1 MNCKKLLYTTIAIA
15 ALMSTGCNTTPVVK
29 NDRMDL
35 TVKPGDNFYQ
45 YASGN
50 WIANLPEK
58 PEFSRYN
65 QFDILGEVN
74 DNRILDIITHAS
86 NGNPAQGSIEQK
98 ISDYYALCMDSTRRN
113 QEGVSPV
120 KPILDEIQK
129 TATRPLLV
137 EQCGRLQKKG
147 IGGLFVGA
155 WLQGDIMNAT
165 ENIVTLYQGGTQL
178 NRDYYLNDTPKNV
191 KIREAYTEYVKNL
204 FQLAGY
210 ADADAKAQAVLRI
223 ETQIAQGNYD
233 KVKLREPQDNYH
245 KTTIQ
250 ELKKQYPKVDWLK
263 FFAVQGYQD
272 FQYLNVAQPEAIDN
286 VTNIIAS
293 DPLDDLKSYVQ
304 FKVLNTSAPLL
315 SDDFGNEVFAFNKV
329 LKDVKSDKPRWQ
341 KSVGRVN
348 DDLGMAV
355 GKLYVQKY
363 VPESSKQI
371 VLDMMH
377 NIQDA
382 LRTRIEQLSWMSDET
397 KAKAT
402 DKLDNF
408 YIMVGYPNEWQDYSA
423 LTIDPKKTLVDNY
436 IAISEYTTEYDVA
449 TKLNKPVNPNEWF
462 MTPQTINAYYN
473 PKTNG
478 ITIPAAIL
486 QPPFFDPN
494 ADAAANY
501 GGIGCVIGHEMTHG
515 FDDQGR
521 KYDKHGTLTNW
532 WTDSDNQEFE
542 KRAKVMEEF
551 FSKQEV
557 IPGDTV
563 KVNGRLTLGENI
575 ADHGGIRVSFLAF
588 QNLMKKNPLPN
599 KDGFT
604 PEQRFFLNYGYIW
617 AGKITDEE
625 ARYRLKNDVHSPMD
639 LRVNG
644 QLPHQQSWYD
654 AFGIT
659 KGDKLYLEVSD
670 RADIW

>member
-1 MNCKKLLYTTIAIA
+1 MNCKKLLYTTIAVA
-15 ALMSTGCNTTPVVK
+15 ALTSTGCNTTPVTK

-329 LKDVKSDKPRWQ
+329 LNRNMSPNRP
-341 KSVGRVN
+341 N
-348 DDLGMAV
+348 
-355 GKLYVQKY
+355 KLY
-363 VPESSKQI
+363 SI
-371 VLDMMH
+371 
-377 NIQDA
+377 
-382 LRTRIEQLSWMSDET
+382 
-397 KAKAT
+397 
-402 DKLDNF
+402 
-408 YIMVGYPNEWQDYSA
+408 
-423 LTIDPKKTLVDNY
+423 
-436 IAISEYTTEYDVA
+436 
-449 TKLNKPVNPNEWF
+449 
-462 MTPQTINAYYN
+462 
-473 PKTNG
+473 
-478 ITIPAAIL
+478 
-486 QPPFFDPN
+486 
-494 ADAAANY
+494 
-501 GGIGCVIGHEMTHG
+501 
-515 FDDQGR
+515 
-521 KYDKHGTLTNW
+521 
-532 WTDSDNQEFE
+532 
-542 KRAKVMEEF
+542 
-551 FSKQEV
+551 
-557 IPGDTV
+557 
-563 KVNGRLTLGENI
+563 
-575 ADHGGIRVSFLAF
+575 
-588 QNLMKKNPLPN
+588 
-599 KDGFT
+599 
-604 PEQRFFLNYGYIW
+604 
-617 AGKITDEE
+617 
-625 ARYRLKNDVHSPMD
+625 
-639 LRVNG
+639 
-644 QLPHQQSWYD
+644 
-654 AFGIT
+654 
-659 KGDKLYLEVSD
+659 
-670 RADIW
+670 